1 MGTKRMIRLAWVL
14 CGLMICLVVVLGAAD
29 LLNEIGSKSPL
40 RIASDGLLLIALPLV
55 LLIVAALIVSRQPR
69 NTIGWLLMVP
79 VGALLVAGP
88 IANYIEGLAP
98 SAPAPTLP
106 LLLMVWLSGWSWLLL
121 IFPLIHI
128 PLLFPNGRPPTP
140 RWRWVA
146 VAAIAW
152 AVLFVLIV
160 TFSQRI
166 NSNTTPQLILD
177 NPIGILSQDT
187 ADSLGNVWAVGLMA
201 LVLLC
206 VAAPFVRYRRASE
219 TERKQIK
226 WLLYAGALFLVVYAG
241 GDVNEL
247 NESTSLAGD
256 IFQLF
261 FGLSLLA
268 FPVAIGIAILRYRL
282 YDIDIIIRRTLV
294 YSTLTLTLGLVYV
307 GCIVLVRTLVAP
319 LTGGTD
325 LAIVASTL
333 AITALFNPL
342 RKRIQTI
349 IDKRFYRRKYD
360 AAKVLAAFGAT
371 ARDKTDLDALIAE
384 MLRVVD
390 ETMQPEFVGLWLPDP
405 QTRSKTEAARPD
417 SEPPR

>member
-1 MGTKRMIRLAWVL
+1 MSNRRTAWLAWAL
-14 CGLMICLVVVLGAAD
+14 CGLTICVAIVSFVAD
-29 LLNEIGSKSPL
+29 LLSPHQSISVFQL
-40 RIASDGLLLIALPLV
+40 ANVAFFV
-55 LLIVAALIVSRQPR
+55 LAMPAVFGIVGALIVSRQPR

-79 VGALLVAGP
+79 VGSALLDGP
-88 IANYIEGLAP
+88 IQLYLQRIAP
-98 SAPAPTLP
+98 TAPTPTLP
-106 LLLMVWLSGWSWLLL
+106 LLLMVWFSGWSWLLL
-121 IFPLIHI
+121 LFPLLHI
-128 PLLFPNGRPPTP
+128 PLLFPNGQPPTP
-140 RWRWVA
+140 RWRWVS

-152 AVLFVLIV
+152 AMLFVLII
-160 TFSQRI
+160 TFMQPI
-166 NSNTTPQLILD
+166 NANNTPELILD

-206 VAAPFVRYRRASE
+206 VVAPFVRYRRASE
-219 TERKQIK
+219 TERKQIE

-241 GDVNEL
+241 GNVNGL

-294 YSTLTLTLGLVYV
+294 YSVLTLTLGLVYI
-307 GCIVLVRTLVAP
+307 GCIIVSRTLVAP
-319 LTGGTD
+319 YLGGSE

-333 AITALFNPL
+333 AIAALFNPL
-342 RKRIQTI
+342 RKRIQTL

-360 AAKVLAAFGAT
+360 AAKVLTAFGVA
-371 ARDKTDLDALIAE
+371 ARDETDLEQLTAE

-390 ETMQPEFVGLWLPDP
+390 ETVQPEFVGLWL
-405 QTRSKTEAARPD
+405 R
-417 SEPPR
+417 EPGTDKQRGAM